1 MADGDKAIEN
11 EADKLREAFHAKYSV
26 SDFVEKKL
34 YDQRDIDNIKSNDLY
49 VQQFIRK
56 TEPLSEAAD
65 RLHEALKW
73 RRECGIRDAT
83 EESFPRWAL
92 ERGAIYFHNVDK
104 DGKKLLFVRVK
115 EHKKDASV
123 LPEVKRFFAYHLE
136 TQYNED
142 PHSQITLVFDMA
154 DAGLSNLDMDL
165 IKFVITSFKV
175 YYPSLLNVMLIYE
188 MPWLFNAA
196 WKIIKTWLSAEAV
209 KKIKFIT
216 RSDAQ
221 AYINKDQ
228 LLEHMGGTDKFQFRY
243 LSPEERLEEENKAN
257 RKKVTFADQDKSP
270 VEPFP
275 DNLNNS
281 APTKQQS
288 SPNKSSFKSPHQR
301 RTEDNSFIGR
311 LLTISP
317 GDELLF
323 TTDETGKETFDVISL
338 KNTLPYAI
346 AYKVKTTSP
355 EKYRVRPSAGI
366 VKAGSTVDVH
376 VYLQQGYNTVSK
388 DKFLIMAME
397 LTSDSADNLQQLWKT
412 VPRENIMEHRLKCSQ
427 VHKNGSQD
435 SIASSASSLDQID
448 KLNTKMDQLME
459 SNRKLEQTV
468 KMMFIVQISFL
479 ILILLY
485 YVMLYFFSP
494 SLPPP
499 APKGN
504 ISDYCA
510 GSNLF

>member
-257 RKKVTFADQDKSP
+257 RKK
-270 VEPFP
+270 
-275 DNLNNS
+275 
-281 APTKQQS
+281 QS

>member
-1 MADGDKAIEN
+1 M
-11 EADKLREAFHAKYSV
+11 V
-26 SDFVEKKL
+26 SEG
-34 YDQRDIDNIKSNDLY
+34 
-49 VQQFIRK
+49 
-56 TEPLSEAAD
+56 
-65 RLHEALKW
+65 LK
-73 RRECGIRDAT
+73 
-83 EESFPRWAL
+83 
-92 ERGAIYFHNVDK
+92 V
-104 DGKKLLFVRVK
+104 FVRVK

-142 PHSQITLVFDMA
+142 PHSEITLVFDMA

-165 IKFVITSFKV
+165 IKFVITCFK
-175 YYPSLLNVMLIYE
+175 
-188 MPWLFNAA
+188 
-196 WKIIKTWLSAEAV
+196 
-209 KKIKFIT
+209 
-216 RSDAQ
+216 
-221 AYINKDQ
+221 
-228 LLEHMGGTDKFQFRY
+228 DKFQFRY
-243 LSPEERLEEENKAN
+243 LTPEERLEEENKAN
-257 RKKVTFADQDKSP
+257 RKKVTFADVDKSP
-270 VEPFP
+270 VDSSP

-281 APTKQQS
+281 APTKQITLKITVIVCEA
-288 SPNKSSFKSPHQR
+288 N
-301 RTEDNSFIGR
+301 
-311 LLTISP
+311 LP

-338 KNTLPYAI
+338 KILFHMQLHTSHLTCYMLNFAG
-346 AYKVKTTSP
+346 KTTSP

-468 KMMFIVQISFL
+468 RMMFIVQILFL
-479 ILILLY
+479 ILILMY
-485 YVMLYFFSP
+485 YVVLYFFPS

-499 APKGN
+499 NPKGN